1 MPIISVIMSA
11 YNVEDYIR
19 EAVNSILNQTLEDFE
34 LIVIN
39 DGSTDKTL
47 KILQTY
53 TDPRI
58 KLLTQ
63 EHTGVYTAW
72 NKGIMQAKSE
82 YIAILDAD
90 DIAFPQKLQKQ
101 VNFLDQNP
109 EIGIVGSFCR
119 VINEKTGKETLS
131 LRATTDSAIRRSI
144 LMVNPFIHSTTVYRK
159 KILDNVGLHDRLYGH
174 YIIDFGLMLKIL
186 KVSKGANLPEVLC
199 IRRERAGS
207 MTRGR
212 NLYKHLKLIILI
224 RIKAIQILNIPFWR
238 WYQIIIPI
246 TGAFLYR
253 LGVNKERGHQI
264 ISNRLIKT
272 EE

>member
-1 MPIISVIMSA
+1 MPKVSVIMSA
-11 YNVEDYIR
+11 YNVEDYVR
-19 EAVNSILNQTLEDFE
+19 EAVNSILNQTFKDFE

-53 TDPRI
+53 SDPRI
-58 KLLTQ
+58 KLFTQ

-72 NKGIMQAKSE
+72 NKGIMKANSE
-82 YIAILDAD
+82 YIAIFDAD

-101 VNFLDQNP
+101 VNFLDNNP
-109 EIGIVGSFCR
+109 EIAIMGSFCR
-119 VINEKTGKETLS
+119 VINEKTGKETVS
-131 LRATTDSAIRRSI
+131 LRPTTDSAIRRSI
-144 LMVNPFIHSTTVYRK
+144 LMANPFIHSTTVYRRNIFDK
-159 KILDNVGLHDRLYGH
+159 VGLHDRLYDH
-174 YIIDFGLMLKIL
+174 YIIDFELTLRIL

-199 IRRERAGS
+199 MRRERAGS

-224 RIKAIQILNIPFWR
+224 RIKAIQVLKIPFWR

-246 TGAFLYR
+246 TGALLYR

-264 ISNRLIKT
+264 ISNRLKKT
-272 EE
+272 EK